1 MSQQLR
7 DILNSYEVSPPAGNW
22 DRIAQELDEWAPLSA
37 TGRSLAG
44 LELNPP
50 PAAWTSIRQQLDE
63 ASLAR
68 DIQTLEFTPPA
79 RVWPAVEQSLDNTPK
94 KFNIRPWLRYA
105 AAAVI
110 TGTMI
115 WAGWRLLP
123 GPDTPPA
130 TAGINNP
137 DTNTRKKPMND
148 QQARENLASIIE
160 STRPP
165 ANASEEVRSEK
176 ALEASKKTL
185 ARVEPG
191 LIQRKLKEAAAFSFE
206 RPDPPAPAP
215 DLTRRYV
222 LLLTPDGN
230 MIRMS
235 KKFKDMLCCL
245 TGEDTD
251 PACQEQV
258 RKWQEKIIHAPG
270 SHAPGNFADLLD
282 MLNALNEN
290 R

>member
-7 DILNSYEVSPPAGNW
+7 DILNSFEVNPPAGPW
-22 DRIAQELDEWAPLSA
+22 DRIAQELDEWSPLAA
-37 TGRSLAG
+37 TGRSLDG
-44 LELNPP
+44 LEIDPP
-50 PAAWTSIRQQLDE
+50 PAAWNNIRQQLE
-63 ASLAR
+63 ETSLSR
-68 DIQTLEFTPPA
+68 EIQALEFTPPA
-79 RVWPAVEQSLDNTPK
+79 RVWPAVEQSLDNTPN
-94 KFNIRPWLRYA
+94 KFKIRPWLRYA
-105 AAAVI
+105 AAAI
-110 TGTMI
+110 LTGFLV

-123 GPDTPPA
+123 GTDSPPA
-130 TAGINNP
+130 TAGVNAP
-137 DTNTRKKPMND
+137 DTNRTKERLTE
-148 QQARENLASIIE
+148 QTARENLATIIE

-215 DLTRRYV
+215 DLSRRYV
-222 LLLTPDGN
+222 VLLTPDGN

-235 KKFKDMLCCL
+235 KKLKDMLCCL